1 MTVHTSPSLDR
12 IASKVGM
19 VRSIQTEIKRVV
31 FARMYPGEDVLGAIE
46 AVANEHGVR
55 SGQLS
60 LIGAVSK
67 AKLGYF
73 HIEASEYRDFTVDED
88 VEVVSCIGDIST
100 HEGNLVVHAHM
111 IVADEAGKCYGG
123 HLLTG
128 CEVSVTIELVII
140 ETEIELI
147 RKRDDVTGLNL
158 LHID

>member
-1 MTVHTSPSLDR
+1 
-12 IASKVGM
+12 M
-19 VRSIQTEIKRVV
+19 VRSVQTEIIRVI
-31 FARMYPGEDVLGAIE
+31 FAKMEPGEDVFETIG
-46 AVANEHGVR
+46 AVAKEHGVR

-73 HIEASEYRDFTVDED
+73 HVEASEYRDFTIDED

-111 IVADEAGKCYGG
+111 IVADETGKCWGG
-123 HLLTG
+123 HLMTG
-128 CEVSVTIELVII
+128 CKVSVTIELVII

-147 RKRDDVTGLNL
+147 RKRDDRTGLNL

>member
-1 MTVHTSPSLDR
+1 
-12 IASKVGM
+12 M
-19 VRSIQTEIKRVV
+19 VRSIQTEGIRII
-31 FARMYPGEDVLGAIE
+31 FARMHPGEDVLESIE
-46 AVANEHGVR
+46 KVVKKHGVK

-73 HIEASEYRDFTVDED
+73 NRDTAEYRHFTVEED
-88 VEVVSCIGDIST
+88 VEVVSCMGNIST
-100 HEGNLVVHAHM
+100 HEENIVVHAHM
-111 IVADEAGKCYGG
+111 IVADESGKCYGG
-123 HLLTG
+123 HLMVG

-147 RKRDDVTGLNL
+147 RKQDDATGLNL

>member
-1 MTVHTSPSLDR
+1 
-12 IASKVGM
+12 M
-19 VRSIQTEIKRVV
+19 VRSIQTETKRAI
-31 FARMYPGEDVLGAIE
+31 FARMEPGEDVLGTIE
-46 AVANEHGVR
+46 SVAREHGVK

-73 HIEASEYRDFTVDED
+73 QRESSEYKDFTVNKD

-100 HEGNLVVHAHM
+100 HEGNLIIHAHM
-111 IVADEAGKCYGG
+111 VVADETGRCWGG
-123 HLLTG
+123 HLMAG

-147 RKRDDVTGLNL
+147 RARDDVTGLNL
-158 LHID
+158 LQID

>member
-1 MTVHTSPSLDR
+1 M
-12 IASKVGM
+12 
-19 VRSIQTEIKRVV
+19 E
-31 FARMYPGEDVLGAIE
+31 PGEDVLAAIE
-46 AVANEHGVR
+46 NVVKKHGVR

-73 HIEASEYRDFTVDED
+73 HRQAGEYRNFTVDED

-100 HEGNLVVHAHM
+100 HKENIVVHAHM
-111 IVADEAGKCYGG
+111 IVADETGKCWGG

-140 ETEIELI
+140 ETDIELI
-147 RKRDDVTGLNL
+147 RQKDDVTGLNL
-158 LHID
+158 IHID